1 MEEKVLDVHN
11 CHELKDWFESNSGK
25 ETECWLKVEIRNPAS
40 SEAVYY
46 LDAIEEALCFGW
58 TEGTHKI
65 GKGGGIQ
72 EFVPR
77 EKGSVWTELDK
88 ERVRRLEKLGLMT
101 EAGRRVLPEMGAD
114 SFRIDPEIESAMR
127 KARVWRKFKSFSSLY
142 QRVRAFY
149 VESYKKRNIHKY
161 KQTLKCLIDETKAG
175 LLGGLL
181 TRFMILRVRVRYQQ
195 VKKFI
200 ITAQEDS
207 LFSWSVSHK
216 REMNCAKLS

>member
-1 MEEKVLDVHN
+1 MEEKVLDVRN
-11 CHELKDWFESNSGK
+11 RHELRDWFGSNSGK
-25 ETECWLKVEIRNPAS
+25 ETECWLKVEIRNPAN

-58 TEGTHKI
+58 TVGTHKI
-65 GKGGGIQ
+65 GKGWRMQG
-72 EFVPR
+72 FVLR

-114 SFRIDPEIESAMR
+114 SFRIASEIESAMR
-127 KARVWRKFKSFSSLY
+127 KARVWKKFKSFPSLY

-175 LLGGLL
+175 RMFGNWNDEG
-181 TRFMILRVRVRYQQ
+181 RF
-195 VKKFI
+195 
-200 ITAQEDS
+200 
-207 LFSWSVSHK
+207 
-216 REMNCAKLS
+216 